1 MTGPADDGLRKEITL
16 MINATVKE
24 LQRKNDAAWE
34 ALGGVLEG
42 MEAHLE
48 RADAPGE

>member
-1 MTGPADDGLRKEITL
+1 MV
-16 MINATVKE
+16 NATVKE
-24 LQRKNDAAWE
+24 LQRTSDTRWE
-34 ALGGVLEG
+34 ALGRVLAS